1 MNVTQRPLPD
11 HTQQDRD
18 YTQSIPVLATV
29 VPTLNEAANIEAL
42 LSRIETALAGVR
54 WEVIFVDDDSQDRT
68 RDIVLQRCR
77 IDPRV
82 RLIHRIG
89 RRGLSSAVVEGILS
103 SSTRYVAVID
113 ADMQHDERL
122 LRPMLESVQRG

>member
-1 MNVTQRPLPD
+1 SSTKITSQRTPASAV
-11 HTQQDRD
+11 
-18 YTQSIPVLATV
+18 SIF
-29 VPTLNEAANIEAL
+29 EAANIEAL
-42 LSRIETALAGVR
+42 LTKIEPALAGVR

-68 RDIVLQRCR
+68 RDVALQRCR

-122 LRPMLESVQRG
+122 LRPKIGRASCRER